1 MKRNLSPVLL
11 LLVPLILCSCAT
23 IFCGTKAKVTID
35 GNVKD
40 QPVQLS
46 VGRKNY
52 NDFLPTTV
60 KVKRGGGDIYVSAKA
75 DGYKPYS
82 FRINKKFNPIS
93 ILNLGDP
100 IAWII
105 DASTGSIK
113 KPEKKYYYMSFT
125 RKETIRPPEAPKQ
138 PAATTVI
145 AQNIPA
151 NANRQEPD
159 KAMSSA
165 QSIPVNSNYTL
176 DIDLNIPKS
185 NTTNDNTYVMIIS
198 NEHYNKLAEVPYAL
212 RDGEVFSKYCNQSL
226 GIPEEN
232 IKIYKDATFGD
243 MLAAMEYMK
252 SLASV
257 VNDINI
263 IVYYAGHGAPDDA
276 TKEAY
281 LIPIDAYG
289 VKPKICYALKD
300 FYADLSG
307 MNANKTIVFLDACF
321 SGSARAEDGKML
333 ASARG
338 IAISSKKELLSGN
351 LVVLSA
357 TDGSETA
364 LPYEKQQHGLFTYYL
379 LKQLQETK
387 GNTSMKQLVDYI
399 KTNVSKQSVVINMK
413 LQSPTI
419 NVSSSATGWENWM
432 LNR

>member
-1 MKRNLSPVLL
+1 MLRS
-11 LLVPLILCSCAT
+11 A
-23 IFCGTKAKVTID
+23 
-35 GNVKD
+35 
-40 QPVQLS
+40 VQLS

-212 RDGEVFSKYCNQSL
+212 RDGEVFPS
-226 GIPEEN
+226 
-232 IKIYKDATFGD
+232 
-243 MLAAMEYMK
+243 
-252 SLASV
+252 
-257 VNDINI
+257 
-263 IVYYAGHGAPDDA
+263 
-276 TKEAY
+276 
-281 LIPIDAYG
+281 
-289 VKPKICYALKD
+289 
-300 FYADLSG
+300 
-307 MNANKTIVFLDACF
+307 
-321 SGSARAEDGKML
+321 
-333 ASARG
+333 
-338 IAISSKKELLSGN
+338 IAISRWEYRKRTLRSTKMPRSGICWPRW
-351 LVVLSA
+351 S
-357 TDGSETA
+357 
-364 LPYEKQQHGLFTYYL
+364 
-379 LKQLQETK
+379 
-387 GNTSMKQLVDYI
+387 I
-399 KTNVSKQSVVINMK
+399 
-413 LQSPTI
+413 
-419 NVSSSATGWENWM
+419 
-432 LNR
+432 